1 MRQRSI
7 RKLTTLCLAFILCG
21 EWNAWAQR
29 PAPPVQH
36 PVAALDELV
45 SQALA
50 HNPELLM
57 LRREYDA
64 RRARVPQATA
74 MPQPTVSVGWMGNI
88 APFTTQVGDP
98 SSNRAIGFD
107 QELPFPGKLATKGKV
122 ATKEAESAWWA
133 LSSAELRIAAEVKAS
148 YFDLWF
154 IERSIEVQRK
164 NKDLTEKFVKI
175 AEARYAVGKGSQQDI
190 LKAQVE
196 VSKYLETLTTL
207 DLQREAAVIR
217 LNNLLYRS
225 PDAPLTAAGEVTQ
238 SEMLLPLAELN
249 DLAVKNSPDLKAQQ
263 STIDA
268 RQYEVSLS
276 KKEFYPDLGVGFTY
290 QNRERLP
297 EMYGVTVKISVPLYF
312 WQRQQPAVAEAS
324 AGLAASRH
332 AYDNARSILLYRVKD
347 QYLILTTS
355 NKLLDLYSKSIIPQ
369 STATFESSISSY
381 ETGSVDFLT
390 LLDNLITLRN
400 YELSYYQQLRDY
412 QKALAALEPLVG
424 VKLVK

>member
-1 MRQRSI
+1 MRQRYI
-7 RKLTTLCLAFILCG
+7 RKLTTLCLVFILSG
-21 EWNAWAQR
+21 QWSVRAQEPGPR
-29 PAPPVQH
+29 GRRAVT
-36 PVAALDELV
+36 ALDELV
-45 SQALA
+45 TQALE
-50 HNPELLM
+50 HNPVLLS

-64 RRARVPQATA
+64 KRARVPQAA
-74 MPQPTVSVGWMGNI
+74 ALPQPTVSVGWIGNI
-88 APFTTQVGDP
+88 TPFTTQVGDP

-107 QELPFPGKLATKGKV
+107 QELPFPGKLATRGK
-122 ATKEAESAWWA
+122 AASKEAENAWWA

-154 IERSIEVQRK
+154 IEKSIEVQSK

-207 DLQREAAVIR
+207 DLQRQAAVIR

-225 PDAPLTAAGEVTQ
+225 PGAPLTAASDVTQ
-238 SEMLLPLAELN
+238 SEMSMSLADLN

-263 STIDA
+263 SAIEA

-276 KKEFYPDLGVGFTY
+276 KKDYYPDLGVGFTY
-290 QNRERLP
+290 QNRERMP
-297 EMYGVTVKISVPLYF
+297 EMYGVTFKISIPLYF
-312 WQRQQPAVAEAS
+312 WQRQRPAVAEAA

-332 AYDNARSILLYRVKD
+332 AYDSARSMLLYRVKD
-347 QYLILTTS
+347 QYLLLTTS

-369 STATFESSISSY
+369 STATLESSISSY
-381 ETGSVDFLT
+381 ETGSIDFLT

-412 QKALAALEPLVG
+412 QKALAALEPLAG
-424 VKLVK
+424 VKLVR